1 MFSLRGGV
9 EMRQIKISQVKRCT
23 NPDRYVYTELVS
35 KTNSG
40 TLKKLHVTSKVVPI
54 FASAEAGERCPVQIL
69 DLYYSKL
76 PPQAIES
83 DIFFVRPLDNIPT
96 DPTKPWY
103 TGTPV
108 GKHTLENKLKKMC
121 SLAGIE
127 GRISNHS
134 LRATSVTQMYESGVP
149 EKVIQER
156 TGHRWLEALRMYKRT
171 NAQQHETVS
180 KVLTAPHSLTYNEQ
194 VQISRQHASVSTMSL
209 NQPSSTQSVSIS
221 LNNLQGCTINIH
233 NTPGR
238 VQNPSFELTHA
249 EVDELF
255 SDFLD

>member
-96 DPTKPWY
+96 DRTKPWY

-171 NAQQHETVS
+171 NTQQHETVS